1 MILRHSLQRNLA
13 EDARCEKDVHMAKR
27 QQPVAIDDFDLKILG
42 LVQLDNQMP
51 QRIIADRIG
60 LSPPAV
66 ARRLQ
71 QLRETGVIRR
81 DIAVIDET
89 AVGRPLTIV
98 VEVATENERLDLL
111 DAMKERFLACPQVRQ
126 CYYVTGDTD
135 FILIMNVRD
144 MAEYTELTR
153 TLFFEGGNVKSF
165 RTCVTMQS
173 VKTNGPVHLS
183 TGA

>member
-1 MILRHSLQRNLA
+1 MARKQRPAAL
-13 EDARCEKDVHMAKR
+13 
-27 QQPVAIDDFDLKILG
+27 DDFDRKILG

-71 QLRETGVIRR
+71 HLRETGIIRH
-81 DIAVIDET
+81 DISVIDEA

-98 VEVATENERLDLL
+98 VEVTTENERLDLL
-111 DAMKERFLACPQVRQ
+111 DTMKERFLACPQIRQ
-126 CYYVTGDTD
+126 CYYVTGDMD

-144 MAEYTELTR
+144 MEEYTELTR
-153 TLFFEGGNVKSF
+153 ALFFEGGNVKSF
-165 RTCVTMQS
+165 RTCVSMEN
-173 VKTNGPVHLS
+173 VKTNGAIPLTLS
-183 TGA
+183 V

>member
-1 MILRHSLQRNLA
+1 MARKQRPAAL
-13 EDARCEKDVHMAKR
+13 
-27 QQPVAIDDFDLKILG
+27 DDFDLKILQF
-42 LVQLDNQMP
+42 VQLDNQMP

-71 QLRETGVIRR
+71 QLRQNGIIQR
-81 DIAVIDET
+81 DISVIDEA

-98 VEVATENERLDLL
+98 VEVTTENERLDLL

-126 CYYVTGDTD
+126 CYYVTGGMD

-144 MAEYTELTR
+144 MEEYTELTR
-153 TLFFEGGNVKSF
+153 ELFFAGGNVKSF
-165 RTCVTMQS
+165 RTCVSMEN
-173 VKTNGPVHLS
+173 VKTNGAIPLR